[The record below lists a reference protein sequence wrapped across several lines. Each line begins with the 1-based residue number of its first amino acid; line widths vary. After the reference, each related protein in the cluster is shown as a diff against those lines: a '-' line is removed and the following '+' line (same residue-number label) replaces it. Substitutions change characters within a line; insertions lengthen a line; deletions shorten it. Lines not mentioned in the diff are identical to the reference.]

1 MVVVLI
7 NPSKD
12 NTLYEDDGGSLSNGG
27 GQHVFVG
34 KTGDGSLRRGL
45 IAFNV
50 GANLPAGATI
60 HRAAL
65 TLNMSLGGARAE
77 TVGLHRVTADWGE
90 GSSDASGAEG
100 AGTDAAGGDATWLNT
115 FFDMTRW
122 ATAGGDFL
130 ETESAAVA
138 VGSEATYTWDS
149 SGMAA
154 DVQAWLHNPSSN
166 FGWVLLGNEG
176 TEGTAKRFD
185 SRENL
190 PPENRPMLTVA
201 FTIAEEPAPTPTPLA
216 PTTGDMRVPS
226 GTRLAFAAL
235 GLVLALG
242 GLGLLMTRRGIR

>member
-90 GSSDASGAEG
+90 GSLDAPGAEG

-176 TEGTAKRFD
+176 NRRDGQTIRQQGEPSARKSPHAD
-185 SRENL
+185 SGVHYCRRARSN
-190 PPENRPMLTVA
+190 
-201 FTIAEEPAPTPTPLA
+201 
-216 PTTGDMRVPS
+216 S
-226 GTRLAFAAL
+226 YAA
-235 GLVLALG
+235 GPDDG
-242 GLGLLMTRRGIR
+242 